1 MMRTKLNVVLDGV
14 ETEVQAEVVDKK
26 IWFKHQGEIYSLDL
40 LDLATSGRART
51 KSAAK
56 AADKITAPMPG
67 KITKVFVTEGQPV
80 AKGDALLVME
90 AMKMEYTLKADIAAR
105 VEKILIQVQDQVAL
119 GALLVQLKEDGTKS

>member
-1 MMRTKLNVVLDGV
+1 MHTKLNLKLDDRD
-14 ETEVQAEVVDKK
+14 TEVLAEIVDKK

-40 LDLATSGRART
+40 LDLATTGRART

-67 KITKVFVTEGQPV
+67 KITKVFVTEGQSV

-90 AMKMEYTLKADIAAR
+90 AMKMEYTLKADITAH
-105 VEKILIQVQDQVAL
+105 VEKILIKIQDQVAL
-119 GALLVQLKEDGTKS
+119 GALLVQLKEDGTHS

>member
-1 MMRTKLNVVLDGV
+1 MHTKLNLKLDDRD
-14 ETEVQAEVVDKK
+14 TEVQAEIVDKK

-40 LDLATSGRART
+40 LDLATTGRART

-67 KITKVFVTEGQPV
+67 KITKVFVTEGQSV

-90 AMKMEYTLKADIAAR
+90 AMKMEYTLKADITAH
-105 VEKILIQVQDQVAL
+105 VEKILIKIQDQVAL
-119 GALLVQLKEDGTKS
+119 GALLVQLKEDGTHS